1 MTQEKR
7 HSSPDSW
14 LCVYSVTSCDF
25 SINAE
30 YTFFDGHISRN
41 KLHSRWDNRIPR
53 NKLVLGWKN
62 KISGTNCFGPDNKIP
77 RYKLFLGLENKI
89 LRINYFLVFLFSL
102 KFKN

>member
-14 LCVYSVTSCDF
+14 LCVYGVTSCDF

-41 KLHSRWDNRIPR
+41 KL
-53 NKLVLGWKN
+53 VLGWKN
-62 KISGTNCFGPDNKIP
+62 KISGTYCFGPDNKIP
-77 RYKLFLGLENKI
+77 RNKLFLGLENKI